1 MRGTSFWRSR
11 WGILLIVVLVLVVV
25 AGLAAAWAWKKHQ
38 THNVHGSAK
47 TEFVSTATPGHKRP
61 RVIASELPWPTYG
74 LDEQRSRLV
83 FGTKVRPPYRT
94 LWVYKAKSLLEFPP
108 AIAYHYAYLPIERGI
123 IRALEAWDGRVV
135 WSRRFNACI
144 AASPAVA
151 KGVVYES
158 LLNPCDQPHDNK
170 KGAVVA
176 LNAQTGKTV
185 WRAEI
190 GATESSPLVVNGVVY
205 VGSRNNRV
213 YALDAKTGRVR
224 WTYTTGGEVKGAGAY
239 IAGTVY
245 FGSYDGHVYALNA
258 RNGKLRWR
266 ASAESRLG
274 GRGTFYANPAIAYG
288 RVYIGATD
296 GVVYSFGATSGRL
309 LWARRTGGYVYSSA
323 ALWRRTVYVGSYDH
337 HLYAIDAATGDVRW
351 AFHANGAISGSPTVL
366 NGVVYFSTLK
376 ARTYGLDA
384 LSGKVVWTFT
394 DGYYSPIVADQRRAY
409 LVGYA
414 RLFALRPR

>member
-11 WGILLIVVLVLVVV
+11 WGILLIVLLVLLVA

-38 THNVHGSAK
+38 THNVRGSAS
-47 TEFVSTATPGHKRP
+47 TEFVSTAGPGKKRP

-83 FGTKVRPPYRT
+83 NGTKVRPPYRT

-123 IRALEAWDGRVV
+123 IRALQAWDGKVV
-135 WSRRFNACI
+135 WSRRFDACI

-158 LLNPCDQPHDNK
+158 LLNPCNEPHDNR

-176 LNAQTGKTV
+176 LNARTGKTV
-185 WRAEI
+185 WRAAI

-205 VGSRNNRV
+205 VGSRNDKV
-213 YALDAKTGRVR
+213 YALDADTGRVR
-224 WTYTTGGEVKGAGAY
+224 WTYTTGGEVKGAAAY
-239 IAGTVY
+239 IAGTIY
-245 FGSYDGHVYALNA
+245 IGAYDGHLYALNA
-258 RNGKLRWR
+258 RTGMLRWR
-266 ASAESRLG
+266 ASVENRLG
-274 GRGTFYANPAIAYG
+274 GRGTLYANPAIAYG

-323 ALWRRTVYVGSYDH
+323 ALWHQTVYVGSYDRK
-337 HLYAIDAATGDVRW
+337 LYAIDAATGDVRW
-351 AFHANGAISGSPTVL
+351 TFETNGAISGSPTVL
-366 NGVVYFSTLK
+366 NGVVYVSTLK
-376 ARTYGLDA
+376 GKTYGLDA
-384 LSGKVVWTFT
+384 LRGKVVWTFT
-394 DGYYSPIVADQRRAY
+394 DGQYSPIVADQRRVY

-414 RLFALRPR
+414 RLFALVPR